1 MDAIET
7 EKPTE
12 SSPKYPNRVKKGQQL
27 ALKHGL
33 HPLKRAVNT
42 LGNRFLD
49 KRTMASKALVQWRED
64 LIRDLG
70 GDVSTQQDA
79 IISLAIKTK
88 LLLDS
93 VDVWLLQQPTLILKR
108 KRAIIPAVAQ
118 RQVLA
123 DALARYMGMLGLA
136 RKSKLTSLS
145 EILSRDDKPEANGKE
160 SSEQP

>member
-1 MDAIET
+1 MKSIDSKGFFVWIRLMDAIET

-12 SSPKYPNRVKKGQQL
+12 SAPKYPNRVKKGEQL

-33 HPLKRAVNT
+33 SPLKRAVNT

-79 IISLAIKTK
+79 IISLAIK
-88 LLLDS
+88 
-93 VDVWLLQQPTLILKR
+93 
-108 KRAIIPAVAQ
+108 
-118 RQVLA
+118 
-123 DALARYMGMLGLA
+123 
-136 RKSKLTSLS
+136 
-145 EILSRDDKPEANGKE
+145 
-160 SSEQP
+160 